1 MTRSDGRW
9 VYPAEGEDPREIDR
23 EATDAETVQAKQ
35 SGRQV
40 THDQEPERAQGLSS
54 DRPGVDVSERES
66 VEGVRTDST
75 SATDPDATGDAPA
88 AE

>member
-1 MTRSDGRW
+1 MTRSDERW

-23 EATDAETVQAKQ
+23 EATDAATVQARQ

-40 THDQEPERAQGLSS
+40 THDQKPERRQGLSS

-66 VEGVRTDST
+66 VDAVRTDST
-75 SATDPDATGDAPA
+75 SATDPDSTGDAPPV
-88 AE
+88 E

>member
-1 MTRSDGRW
+1 MTRSDDRW

-23 EATDAETVQAKQ
+23 EATDAATVQAKQ
-35 SGRQV
+35 NRRQV
-40 THDQEPERAQGLSS
+40 THDQEPERHQGLSS

-66 VEGVRTDST
+66 VDAVRTDST
-75 SATDPDATGDAPA
+75 SATDPDANGDAPL

>member
-1 MTRSDGRW
+1 MTRSEDRW

-23 EATDAETVQAKQ
+23 EATDAATVRAKQ
-35 SGRQV
+35 NSRQV
-40 THDQEPERAQGLSS
+40 THDQKPERRQGLSS

-66 VEGVRTDST
+66 VEAVRTDST
-75 SATDPDATGDAPA
+75 SATDPESSGDAPP

>member
-1 MTRSDGRW
+1 MTRSDERW

-23 EATDAETVQAKQ
+23 EATDAATVQARQ

-40 THDQEPERAQGLSS
+40 THDQKPERRQGLSS

-66 VEGVRTDST
+66 VDAVRTDST
-75 SATDPDATGDAPA
+75 PATDPDSTGDAPPV
-88 AE
+88 E